1 MTEVYFDQLT
11 SWRVK
16 LLLCHEAYHD
26 ADTSELVFD
35 EPPGTPLGLA
45 EGE

>member
-1 MTEVYFDQLT
+1 MTEVYFDQLS

-16 LLLCHEAYHD
+16 SLLCHEAYHD
-26 ADTSELVFD
+26 ADTSVFD

-45 EGE
+45 EGG